1 MRRWFLDDKNIT
13 PENSTTETKLT
24 QTKITSSKK
33 KNTYNTSIDMIIVD
47 GMDNVMTRIA
57 QCCSP
62 LKNQAIKG
70 YLTQERIIT
79 IHKVNCTFLQ
89 KLSPER
95 MVQVHWQDKE

>member
-1 MRRWFLDDKNIT
+1 MT
-13 PENSTTETKLT
+13 PENSTTETKKIA
-24 QTKITSSKK
+24 QTKIKSSKK
-33 KNTYNTSIDMIIVD
+33 KNTFTTSEGTIIVD

-95 MVQVHWQDKE
+95 MVQVYWQDKE